1 MPRYVALMSWTDQGV
16 RNAKDTVRRYQ
27 DARGQLESMGVK
39 IETIF
44 WTQGRYDIVS
54 VAEAPDDETLA
65 AALLRLAGQGNL
77 RTETMRAFTVEEMS
91 RIAQKLG

>member
-1 MPRYVALMSWTDQGV
+1 MPRYVALMNWTDQGV
-16 RNAKDTVRRYQ
+16 RNAKDTVRRYEE
-27 DARGQLESMGVK
+27 ASAALAAVGVT

-65 AALLRLAGQGNL
+65 TALLRLAGQGNL
-77 RTETMRAFTVEEMS
+77 RTETLRAFSVEEMG

>member
-16 RNAKDTVRRYQ
+16 RNAKDTVRRYEE
-27 DARGQLESMGVK
+27 ARAGLGAMGVT

-65 AALLRLAGQGNL
+65 TALLRLAGQGNL
-77 RTETMRAFTVEEMS
+77 RSETLRAFTVEEMG
-91 RIAQKLG
+91 RIAEKLG

>member
-1 MPRYVALMSWTDQGV
+1 MPRYVALMSWTEQGV

-27 DARGQLESMGVK
+27 EASAALEAIGVK

-54 VAEAPDDETLA
+54 IAEAPDDETLA
-65 AALLRLAGQGNL
+65 VALLKLAGQGNL
-77 RTETMRAFTVEEMS
+77 RTETLRAFTVDEMS

>member
-16 RNAKDTVRRYQ
+16 RNAKDTVRRYEEARAAL
-27 DARGQLESMGVK
+27 DAMGVK

-65 AALLRLAGQGNL
+65 TALLRLAGQGNL
-77 RTETMRAFTVEEMS
+77 RSETMRAFTVEEMG
-91 RIAQKLG
+91 RIAEKLG

>member
-1 MPRYVALMSWTDQGV
+1 MPRYVALMSWTEQGV

-27 DARGQLESMGVK
+27 EGRAALEALGVK
-39 IETIF
+39 IETIL

-54 VAEAPDDETLA
+54 IAEAPDDETLA
-65 AALLRLAGQGNL
+65 VALLKLAGQGNL
-77 RTETMRAFTVEEMS
+77 RSETLRAFTVEEMT